1 MNVKARMNFTN
12 KEWNPGKI
20 LSAEEKKELS
30 NGTISRFEE
39 YINKQLEQSMEEK
52 KMEEQIKTEVIDLK
66 KNEKTPWDDIG
77 GGFVKMERDK
87 AKVLL
92 VQNWKVETI
101 EKFKDDKGELKK
113 QIEFS
118 CDVISED
125 GVSVNKKYNTTSYSA
140 LRSLKEI
147 FYLRQNNA
155 PVLIRIKKIG
165 DGKSTIYDIEEI
177 KARN

>member
-1 MNVKARMNFTN
+1 MGRSK
-12 KEWNPGKI
+12 PGYESPEQEKI
-20 LSAEEKKELS
+20 CIE
-30 NGTISRFEE
+30 TIDRFQR
-39 YINKQLEQSMEEK
+39 YI
-52 KMEEQIKTEVIDLK
+52 EEQLGQNNGGINMEMEKVEIKNTES
-66 KNEKTPWDDIG
+66 NAWDNIG
-77 GGFVKMERDK
+77 GGFVKVERDK
-87 AKVLL
+87 AKILL
-92 VQNWKVETI
+92 VQNWKVEPI

-118 CDVISED
+118 CDVLTED
-125 GVSVNKKYNTTSYSA
+125 GQTVNKKYNTTSYSA

-177 KARN
+177 RTK